1 MPKATTQNPP
11 EQFATAVADAL
22 KHYNDAGWLG
32 QHSPLATPY
41 FLGSFL
47 QQESEAER
55 SEGRGHGLRRAIEQ
69 AAASI
74 WPGELPQS
82 KQSLLALVE
91 QERAA
96 ELYGPRYL
104 FLLLDLRYLRR
115 YFLPSSAPNTVG
127 AMYDLLN
134 VSETRFF
141 AHLKIA
147 RDRLAQALLRITRP
161 SLRLESP
168 LPPVLIGRDRLIER
182 CSADFQINLSL
193 TISGQAGIG
202 KTSLGA
208 HLAHTWPSGA
218 AFWHTFRPGL
228 NDDLASVVF
237 GLAHFLHQ
245 HGCSALWL
253 QLMANESILDNL
265 EQLAGFLREDLHCA
279 AELPVLL
286 CFDELDLLHT
296 SSDQPR
302 HGVHR
307 QVLELLESLRG
318 QAPLLFIAQRGLLVT
333 ERHYELAPLTLEE
346 TAQFLRRE
354 NVDPPEGIERV
365 QRLTGGNPR
374 FLEIYSALRTVSD
387 PYETIVLGR
396 SPSIKPVFNRLWKH
410 LDEDEK
416 QVLTALSA
424 YRSMAPIDVWHNNPA
439 LQDLQ
444 DRNLLKIDTRGGVAI
459 LPLFREIIYEELTG
473 PQRCMLHQESA
484 LVRAERGQYTEAA
497 HHLWQAELFAEAIN
511 LWYEN
516 QDVEIE
522 QGKAGAAYALFN
534 SAKPMGLEE
543 ASAKRLKVV
552 RDRLSLLH
560 GDAASVLEDIDSYSW
575 HLDEKIT
582 AEALDQWGR
591 AHTISGD
598 ADQAL
603 DDYDRAI
610 TVLGELAA
618 QIVQLHRTR
627 GQIYLDLAA
636 PDRVRREISLAQYE
650 IEWLKALMEI
660 IQGRFLAAQDYL
672 ESARQI
678 AETMSDARRMA
689 KADQFIA
696 MAAGNHG
703 DYTRAR
709 RHALAAMDY
718 FKQTGDR
725 LSQENMRAEL
735 AGFFLNEGRFAEAIE
750 PSEDALRFFENIKHE
765 LRIAFISSNLA
776 EAYFETGDLQRA
788 ESYAMRAIQSE
799 NPRIQPYACY
809 TLAQVRHRQG
819 RVNDAEHVFQ
829 TGLGAARQSGDE
841 YIAAYLHRAYGE
853 MLCHESK
860 YTGALDQLQTG
871 CDLFSKLQMTAEL
884 EKTEQLL
891 AKCGPDQQISDSTIG
906 NDE

>member
-1 MPKATTQNPP
+1 MPRTEKHIQPQ
-11 EQFATAVADAL
+11 QFATAVADVL
-22 KHYNDAGWLG
+22 KHYNDARWLG

-41 FLGSFL
+41 FLGPLL
-47 QQESEAER
+47 QQEPRAE
-55 SEGRGHGLRRAIEQ
+55 SAEGRGHGLQRAVEL

-91 QERAA
+91 EERTA
-96 ELYGPRYL
+96 EPYGSRYL
-104 FLLLDLRYLRR
+104 FLLLDLRYLRH

-147 RDRLAQALLRITRP
+147 RDRLADGLLRVTHP

-168 LPPVLIGRDRLIER
+168 LPPDLIGRDRLIKR
-182 CSADFQINLSL
+182 CSADLQDNLSL

-245 HGCSALWL
+245 QGCSSLWL
-253 QLMANESILDNL
+253 QLMANESVLDNL
-265 EQLAGFLREDLHCA
+265 EQLAGFLREDLRCA

-296 SSDQPR
+296 TSDQPR

-307 QVLELLESLRG
+307 QVLELLESLRN
-318 QAPLLFIAQRGLLVT
+318 QTPLLFIAQRGLLVT
-333 ERHYELAPLTLEE
+333 ERHYELDPLTFED

-354 NVDPPEGIERV
+354 GLELPEGVERV

-374 FLEIYSALRTVSD
+374 FLEIYSALRKVSD
-387 PYETIVLGR
+387 PNKTIVLGR

-416 QVLTALSA
+416 QVLTALSV
-424 YRSMAPIDVWHNNPA
+424 YRSMAPADVWQSNQA
-439 LQDLQ
+439 LQDLR
-444 DRNLLKIDTRGGVAI
+444 DRNLLKLDTRGGVAI
-459 LPLFREIIYEELTG
+459 LPLFREIIYEELTE
-473 PQRCMLHQESA
+473 PQRRQLHQEGA
-484 LVRAERGQYTEAA
+484 FVRAGRGQYTEAA
-497 HHLWQAELFAEAIN
+497 HHLWQAERFAEAVD

-522 QGKAGAAYALFN
+522 QGKAGAAYALFS
-534 SAKPMGLEE
+534 SAKPAGLEE
-543 ASAKRLKVV
+543 PDARRLKVIK
-552 RDRLSLLH
+552 DRLSLLH
-560 GDAASVLEDIDSYSW
+560 GDAASVLEDIDSYTW

-582 AEALDQWGR
+582 ADAMEQWGK
-591 AHTISGD
+591 AHYIRGD

-603 DDYDRAI
+603 EDYESAI
-610 TVLGELAA
+610 SVLGEVAA
-618 QIVQLHRTR
+618 QMAQLRRRR
-627 GQIYLDLAA
+627 GEIYLDHAAAASAHSETRLA
-636 PDRVRREISLAQYE
+636 EFELH
-650 IEWLKALMEI
+650 WLKGI
-660 IQGRFLAAQDYL
+660 IDSSLGDFLGATDHLL
-672 ESARQI
+672 EARQI
-678 AETMSDARRMA
+678 AADMFDARRMA
-689 KADQFIA
+689 KVDQYLA
-696 MAAGNHG
+696 MAAGNYG
-703 DYTRAR
+703 DYEQAR
-709 RHALAAMDY
+709 RHAQAAIDY
-718 FKQTGDR
+718 FKRTGDR

-735 AGFFLNEGRFAEAIE
+735 AGFFLNEGRFEEAIE
-750 PSEDALRFFENIKHE
+750 PSEEALRFFEDIKHD

-788 ESYAMRAIQSE
+788 ENYAMRAIQSE

-853 MLCHESK
+853 MLCQERK
-860 YTGALDQLQTG
+860 KPAARDQLQTAR
-871 CDLFSKLQMTAEL
+871 DIFAKLQMTAEL
-884 EKTEQLL
+884 EKSEQLL
-891 AKCGPDQQISDSTIG
+891 AECSQDQRVKGSTIG
-906 NDE
+906 SDE